1 MPHQANSDRKRQRV
15 LFVCTSNQMRSPT
28 AERLYGDRSDL
39 EVRSAGIS
47 QGFGTPLSADLV
59 DWADV
64 VFVMEP
70 MHERFVHDQFPEAA
84 RRTEIVTLDIPDRYP
99 LMDPELIEL
108 LRKKLRPHL
117 GEPDMRE

>member
-1 MPHQANSDRKRQRV
+1 MSQDTDLERRRV
-15 LFVCTSNQMRSPT
+15 LFLCTSNQMRSPT

-39 EVRSAGIS
+39 EVRSAGITS
-47 QGFGTPLSADLV
+47 GFGTPLTSDLI

-70 MHERFVHDQFPEAA
+70 MHERFVHEQFPEAA

-117 GEPDMRE
+117 GEPDKRE